1 MNALDAITGT
11 LIIYLCSARRA
22 YRVTFSTEA
31 QCLAFLERKL
41 AAGDYNWDEIP
52 GHHGEGLGSIPGSW
66 TTVLDF
72 LYPMCEHGMSQDSC
86 YGPDHF
92 MSAAQEEAMDW
103 QYDDYKREAFAGM
116 DQD

>member
-52 GHHGEGLGSIPGSW
+52 GHHGEGRGSIPGSW
-66 TTVLDF
+66 T
-72 LYPMCEHGMSQDSC
+72 
-86 YGPDHF
+86 
-92 MSAAQEEAMDW
+92 AAQEEAMDW

-116 DQD
+116 DQG